1 MKLFKKVRVSMNYRN
16 TDEAVEKFAG
26 YLFDDETLVAYCSK
40 ENARVLFTTKRI
52 ILQKGKEE
60 SPKSTF
66 YYSYRNVSA
75 YGVAKNKL
83 VLAMVNSPEYSS
95 FTLRIRPFKSENKEN
110 PQLDPGYYDADEKM
124 SELCR
129 ALGDLIW

>member
-1 MKLFKKVRVSMNYRN
+1 MQLFKKIKVSMNYRN

-26 YLFDDETLVAYCSK
+26 YLFDDETLVAYYEK
-40 ENARVLFTTKRI
+40 GNARVMFTNKRI
-52 ILQKGKEE
+52 IFQKGTEDNV
-60 SPKSTF
+60 KSTY

-83 VLAMVNSPEYSS
+83 TLALVNSPEYTS
-95 FTLRIRPFKSENKEN
+95 FTLKIKEYQAENKEN
-110 PQLDPGYYDADEKM
+110 PQSEPGYYDAKEKVND
-124 SELCR
+124 LCR